1 MEFLTYDLKVAVLI
15 AVFYMFYRL
24 LLSRETFHR
33 VTRIVLLATAVASFV
48 LPLCIITLHKTVVV
62 SEDAGSVTL
71 DYLGPVVAEM
81 AEVAEPT
88 TPLWQTLAVVVFFA
102 GMALVMGHTLLAL
115 LKVWRL
121 ISRSERHRQPDGTT
135 ICVTEGDVS
144 PFSWMNYIVLSR
156 SDYEVQDPSV
166 LAHERGHIRQHHS
179 ADVLLVDILTALQW
193 FNPAMW
199 MLRQDLRAIHEYEA
213 DAAVLSQGINM
224 RQYQYLLIQKAVATC
239 GYSVANG
246 ITHSTLKNR
255 INMMLTHKKTNR
267 ASWLKLLALLPIV
280 GVTLALNAETANYYV
295 YSDTQQQQQKKVVK
309 KGRKDAQVKMSDT
322 TIEVKAEAEPA
333 DDRPYAL
340 HAVVDQ
346 YGRITGFSNEGKPDP
361 RQPLEFTIGRI
372 FFDDRVA
379 TLEEVKNH
387 KSLGY
392 ELYEIIHRPNSAGD
406 PKWNYKDKEGIL
418 VFRQAKQ
425 EAKDA
430 PKLIFGESNGP
441 EPLLVLDGKVV
452 TQAQVKALDQSS
464 IDHVNVMKN
473 EEALKVYAKHFNADT
488 SHGIIFIN
496 TKEYVKKG
504 GSKELVSVRVEAKK
518 PKEDIPTATGTFTP
532 TATGSFT
539 PNASADGDVFNVVEH
554 MPEFPGGMGEMMK
567 YLSMNVRYPEAAQ
580 KACTHGRVMVS
591 FIVET
596 DGTISNA
603 HVQKGV
609 SEELDQEALRVIKNM
624 PKWKPGMQSGK
635 AVRVKYTIPI
645 SFRLNSQKE
654 EPKEKAEG
662 SVITVVGY

>member
-33 VTRIVLLATAVASFV
+33 VNRIVLLATAVASFV

-62 SEDAGSVTL
+62 SEDAGSITL

-102 GMALVMGHTLLAL
+102 GMALVLGHTLLAL

-280 GVTLALNAETANYYV
+280 GVTLALNAETVNDYV
-295 YSDTQQQQQKKVVK
+295 YSDTQQQQQKKIVK
-309 KGRKDAQVKMSDT
+309 KGRKDAQVKMSDA
-322 TIEVKAEAEPA
+322 TIEVKADAEPA

-392 ELYEIIHRPNSAGD
+392 EFFEMIYKPNTAGD

-418 VFRQAKQ
+418 VFRQNKQ
-425 EAKDA
+425 VAKDA

-532 TATGSFT
+532 TATGSFS
-539 PNASADGDVFNVVEH
+539 PNTSADGDVFNVVEH

-567 YLSMNVRYPEAAQ
+567 YLSMNVRYPEAAH
-580 KACTHGRVMVS
+580 KAGTQGRVMVS